1 MNHDTHLMPS
11 STFEALKKLRKNG
24 IRLFV
29 ATGRPPNNLKVIQ
42 DCFEFDGFL
51 TSNGQYCFNHEVVI
65 HEKYIEREDIRN
77 LLPYINKN
85 QIPVLFV
92 EINGNYSNIQNYCLD
107 EAARSLNKE
116 GYPIKAV
123 NEIIE
128 SKIIQLMAYIDE
140 LANDTLSENEKLEII
155 RLAISIIEAD
165 KNIEYS
171 EVSFFKRIRTQFRTL
186 SDEQILNILPG
197 REIFMLPDNNEDKYD
212 FGDFKFDNIKL
223 SKFM

>member
-1 MNHDTHLMPS
+1 MKTNELY
-11 STFEALKKLRKNG
+11 LKTAFCCMACDGDIATEEIELIKEYVAVHPD
-24 IRLFV
+24 LF
-29 ATGRPPNNLKVIQ
+29 ADI
-42 DCFEFDGFL
+42 D
-51 TSNGQYCFNHEVVI
+51 
-65 HEKYIEREDIRN
+65 IEQTLNI
-77 LLPYINKN
+77 YINA
-85 QIPVLFV
+85 
-92 EINGNYSNIQNYCLD
+92 IN
-107 EAARSLNKE
+107 RS
-116 GYPIKAV
+116 GA
-123 NEIIE
+123 
-128 SKIIQLMAYIDE
+128 QFLMAYIDE
-140 LANDTLSENEKLEII
+140 LDNDTLSENEKLEII

>member
-1 MNHDTHLMPS
+1 MKTNELYLKTAFCCMACDGDIATEEIELIKEYVAAHP
-11 STFEALKKLRKNG
+11 ALFAD
-24 IRLFV
+24 I
-29 ATGRPPNNLKVIQ
+29 
-42 DCFEFDGFL
+42 D
-51 TSNGQYCFNHEVVI
+51 
-65 HEKYIEREDIRN
+65 IEQTLNI
-77 LLPYINKN
+77 YINA
-85 QIPVLFV
+85 
-92 EINGNYSNIQNYCLD
+92 IN
-107 EAARSLNKE
+107 RS
-116 GYPIKAV
+116 GAHF
-123 NEIIE
+123 
-128 SKIIQLMAYIDE
+128 LMAYIDE

>member
-1 MNHDTHLMPS
+1 MACDGDIATEEIELIKEYVAVHPD
-11 STFEALKKLRKNG
+11 
-24 IRLFV
+24 LF
-29 ATGRPPNNLKVIQ
+29 ADI
-42 DCFEFDGFL
+42 D
-51 TSNGQYCFNHEVVI
+51 
-65 HEKYIEREDIRN
+65 IEQTLNI
-77 LLPYINKN
+77 YINA
-85 QIPVLFV
+85 
-92 EINGNYSNIQNYCLD
+92 IN
-107 EAARSLNKE
+107 RS
-116 GYPIKAV
+116 GAHF
-123 NEIIE
+123 
-128 SKIIQLMAYIDE
+128 LMAYIDE
-140 LANDTLSENEKLEII
+140 LANDTLI

>member
-1 MNHDTHLMPS
+1 MKTNELY
-11 STFEALKKLRKNG
+11 LKTAFCCMACDGDIATEEIELIND
-24 IRLFV
+24 ITLF
-29 ATGRPPNNLKVIQ
+29 ADI
-42 DCFEFDGFL
+42 D
-51 TSNGQYCFNHEVVI
+51 
-65 HEKYIEREDIRN
+65 IEQTLNI
-77 LLPYINKN
+77 YINA
-85 QIPVLFV
+85 
-92 EINGNYSNIQNYCLD
+92 IN
-107 EAARSLNKE
+107 RS
-116 GYPIKAV
+116 GAHF
-123 NEIIE
+123 
-128 SKIIQLMAYIDE
+128 LMAYIDE

>member
-1 MNHDTHLMPS
+1 
-11 STFEALKKLRKNG
+11 
-24 IRLFV
+24 
-29 ATGRPPNNLKVIQ
+29 
-42 DCFEFDGFL
+42 
-51 TSNGQYCFNHEVVI
+51 
-65 HEKYIEREDIRN
+65 
-77 LLPYINKN
+77 
-85 QIPVLFV
+85 
-92 EINGNYSNIQNYCLD
+92 
-107 EAARSLNKE
+107 
-116 GYPIKAV
+116 
-123 NEIIE
+123 
-128 SKIIQLMAYIDE
+128 MAYIDE

-223 SKFM
+223 SKSM